1 MRNLWIF
8 FLRYYG
14 IFLFLF
20 LEVIAFSLIFKNN
33 SYQGASY
40 FNSSNALSGKI
51 YTSVA
56 NIEAFIHLKSVND
69 SLAQENARL
78 KNQMLAER
86 YSNKTIKGQ
95 KFDSLALQRY
105 NYLQAKVVNNTI
117 MKRNNYLTLDKG
129 YIHGVRKNMGVICG
143 DGIVGI
149 VKDVSEHFCTV
160 ISFLHKDSKISAQ
173 LNSTKDFGSLVWEG
187 IDPREGLL
195 KDVPTHVKVKM
206 GDSVTTTGFS
216 SVFPENILIGKVKNV
231 EQKSGDNFHNIEV
244 SLSTNFSTLRY
255 VYIVSD
261 ILSNEKIKIE
271 SKSEVLKND

>member
-8 FLRYYG
+8 FLRYYA

-20 LEVIAFSLIFKNN
+20 LEVIAFTLIINNN

-40 FNSSNALSGKI
+40 FNS
-51 YTSVA
+51 A
-56 NIEAFIHLKSVND
+56 NIVAAKFYSSLADVESYVHLKSVND
-69 SLAQENARL
+69 SLAIENARL
-78 KNQMLAER
+78 KNQLLSER
-86 YSNKTIKGQ
+86 YSNKVIKGSVV
-95 KFDSLALQRY
+95 DTSGIQRY
-105 NYLQAKVVNNTI
+105 KYLQAKVVNNSTI
-117 MKRNNYLTLDKG
+117 KRNNYITIDKG

-149 VKDVSEHFCTV
+149 VKDVSEHFSTI

-187 IDPREGLL
+187 LNPRVGLL
-195 KDVPTHVKVKM
+195 KDIPTHVKITA

-216 SVFPENILIGKVKNV
+216 SIFPEGVMIGKVKNA
-231 EQKSGDNFHNIEV
+231 EQKSGDNFHNVEV

-255 VYIVSD
+255 VYVVSD
-261 ILSNEKIKIE
+261 ILSIEKLRLEAKE
-271 SKSEVLKND
+271 EKKND